1 LVVAWPPRH
10 WRDYAL
16 FARFRSPG
24 NGRIEEPP
32 KQINQVIK
40 AIIRAPGEDWT
51 TERLAGLAGISAFHF
66 HRLFRA
72 LTGETMFAFLQRRRL
87 LCAIELIGE
96 DRFSLT
102 GIALECG
109 FDSGL

>member
-1 LVVAWPPRH
+1 MLSAMFELEYRE
-10 WRDYAL
+10 
-16 FARFRSPG
+16 
-24 NGRIEEPP
+24 RI
-32 KQINQVIK
+32 NRVIK
-40 AIIRAPGEDWT
+40 AIIRNPDGEWT
-51 TERLAGLAGISAFHF
+51 TEALAGLAGISAFHF

-87 LCAIELIGE
+87 LRAIELIGE

-102 GIALECG
+102 DIALECG